1 MGITGHARSA
11 AGSRAAPGGC
21 AGAARRAVCH
31 PQLPG
36 ALLRF
41 AAVFFFY
48 LQRVDLLGAMHC
60 AVRFA
65 ACSYQLAPSLAV
77 VTASFGTAHRVP
89 LRLQEVREAA
99 VSLVERATKRYTSMA
114 PLVLP
119 PLLAALAK
127 LPPGV
132 VSFACLGVWLHVAS
146 VVLISNLA
154 PLRAALVPSCGAW
167 GTA

>member
-1 MGITGHARSA
+1 MPAPPLA
-11 AGSRAAPGGC
+11 AVPPLAA
-21 AGAARRAVCH
+21 
-31 PQLPG
+31 
-36 ALLRF
+36 ALVQRGVRF
-41 AAVFFFY
+41 ATHSYPVCFCGWPRVWFFLD
-48 LQRVDLLGAMHC
+48 LQRVDLLGAMQYC
-60 AVRFA
+60 VRFA
-65 ACSYQLAPSLAV
+65 ARGYQLAPSLAV

-99 VSLVERATKRYTSMA
+99 VSLVERATKRYTSLA

-132 VSFACLGVWLHVAS
+132 VSFGCLGFWLHIVS
-146 VVLISNLA
+146 VVLVSNLP

-167 GTA
+167 GDSI